1 MVIDTETCDLQGSV
15 YDVGYTICDKHGTVL
30 KSYNA
35 LAREVFTDASR
46 MMGAFYAKKMFTH
59 YAPMLD
65 DSLIRLENWQT
76 IVDQMRSDIAAYNVT
91 TIAAYNAGFDL
102 RVMRTTNA
110 QFGDGSPICPKGL
123 KILDIWQF
131 ASPNQIPL
139 LYSIYRR

>member
-59 YAPMLD
+59 FIILEIFLFVTLYFSSVYLVDVFGLEGAVMGHFFTHLLHFGIVILIFSSSLFGIISE
-65 DSLIRLENWQT
+65 DS
-76 IVDQMRSDIAAYNVT
+76 V
-91 TIAAYNAGFDL
+91 
-102 RVMRTTNA
+102 
-110 QFGDGSPICPKGL
+110 
-123 KILDIWQF
+123 
-131 ASPNQIPL
+131 
-139 LYSIYRR
+139 